1 MARKFTAA
9 VVALLSATWGPS
21 ALAEWELNMPAGV
34 TAISQEIY
42 GLHMLILWVCVA
54 IAVVVFG
61 AMIYSIIAHRKSLG
75 VKPATFSHS
84 TKAEIIWTV
93 IPIVILVAMAVPAA
107 ETMVRLEDSRN
118 SDMSVKITGYQWKWR
133 YDYIDEGFGFFST
146 LDQASNEA
154 RQLGSGIDPSTVENY
169 LLEVDNPLVV
179 PVDAKVRLLITA
191 ADVIHAWWVPEL
203 GGKKDAVPGF
213 VNEMWFQA
221 EEPGVYRGQCAEL
234 CGRDHGF
241 MPVVVNVLP
250 QDEYDAWLAEQT
262 ADLRVEPAV
271 MTTEVAVAA
280 APAAAPAPAAPAAP
294 VEWSMDTAM
303 AQGETLYNTH
313 CGACHQPTGAGM
325 PPAFP
330 AIAGSA
336 VATGDIGA
344 HVDIGLN
351 GKPGTAMAG
360 FGAMLSDQEMAAII
374 TYQRNAWGNDTG
386 DLVDPADI
394 AAAR

>member
-1 MARKFTAA
+1 
-9 VVALLSATWGPS
+9 
-21 ALAEWELNMPAGV
+21 
-34 TAISQEIY
+34 
-42 GLHMLILWVCVA
+42 
-54 IAVVVFG
+54 
-61 AMIYSIIAHRKSLG
+61 
-75 VKPATFSHS
+75 
-84 TKAEIIWTV
+84 
-93 IPIVILVAMAVPAA
+93 
-107 ETMVRLEDSRN
+107 
-118 SDMSVKITGYQWKWR
+118 
-133 YDYIDEGFGFFST
+133 
-146 LDQASNEA
+146 
-154 RQLGSGIDPSTVENY
+154 
-169 LLEVDNPLVV
+169 
-179 PVDAKVRLLITA
+179 
-191 ADVIHAWWVPEL
+191 
-203 GGKKDAVPGF
+203 
-213 VNEMWFQA
+213 
-221 EEPGVYRGQCAEL
+221 
-234 CGRDHGF
+234 
-241 MPVVVNVLP
+241 
-250 QDEYDAWLAEQT
+250 
-262 ADLRVEPAV
+262 

-313 CGACHQPTGAGM
+313 CGACHQPNGAGM